1 MTDRKTPDAPD
12 LAHGV
17 QVADLQDGVMLSGLV
32 GDESV
37 LLVRRGEQ
45 FFAISATCTH
55 YGGPLGEGL
64 VVDDTVRCPWH
75 HACFSLRTGEALRAP
90 AFDPVACWN
99 VERIGDRLVVRQK
112 QPTPAV
118 QRSPSGEAPNRV
130 VVVGGGAAGFAASEQ
145 LRREG
150 YEGALTILSDDSDA
164 PYDRPNLSKDYL
176 AGEASEDWI
185 PLRPPSFYADNAIEL
200 RLGTRAARID
210 LRGRQVVLHDASEVP
225 FDRLLI
231 ATGAEPVRPEIPGA
245 EAPEVM
251 TLRSLGDCRAMIA
264 RASVVK
270 RVLLIGAGFIGLE
283 VAAALR
289 QRGLEVQV
297 IAPNRQ
303 PLEKILGPELGRLV
317 RQVHEAHGVIFH
329 LGEDVA
335 SISPGRVTLK
345 NGGTLDAE
353 LIVLGTGVKPRT
365 ALADAAGIAVENGI
379 LVNEHLETSAPGV
392 FAAGDVARWPDR
404 HSGERIRVEHWVVA
418 ERMGQ
423 VAALNIMGRSV
434 RFDAVPFFWSRHY
447 HDLNIDYLGHA
458 LDWDNIAVEGKL
470 EAKSALLQYRRGGRV
485 LAVATVDRDLDNL
498 KAEAAM
504 ETAETVAM

>member
-75 HACFSLRTGEALRAP
+75 HACFSLRTGEAVRAP

-118 QRSPSGEAPNRV
+118 QCSPSGEAPNRV

-200 RLGTRAARID
+200 RLGARAARID
-210 LRGRQVVLHDASEVP
+210 LRGRQVLLHDASEVP

-231 ATGAEPVRPEIPGA
+231 ATGAEPVRPEIPGCRGSRGNDA
-245 EAPEVM
+245 
-251 TLRSLGDCRAMIA
+251 SLA
-264 RASVVK
+264 R
-270 RVLLIGAGFIGLE
+270 
-283 VAAALR
+283 
-289 QRGLEVQV
+289 
-297 IAPNRQ
+297 
-303 PLEKILGPELGRLV
+303 
-317 RQVHEAHGVIFH
+317 
-329 LGEDVA
+329 
-335 SISPGRVTLK
+335 
-345 NGGTLDAE
+345 
-353 LIVLGTGVKPRT
+353 
-365 ALADAAGIAVENGI
+365 
-379 LVNEHLETSAPGV
+379 
-392 FAAGDVARWPDR
+392 
-404 HSGERIRVEHWVVA
+404 
-418 ERMGQ
+418 
-423 VAALNIMGRSV
+423 
-434 RFDAVPFFWSRHY
+434 
-447 HDLNIDYLGHA
+447 
-458 LDWDNIAVEGKL
+458 
-470 EAKSALLQYRRGGRV
+470 
-485 LAVATVDRDLDNL
+485 
-498 KAEAAM
+498 
-504 ETAETVAM
+504 